1 MLGCP
6 FCHGLCNNFMLTVHD
21 LSLLQMKVHFLLLH
35 IYCSDCSDDLMV
47 PVFRL
52 VRVIG

>member
-1 MLGCP
+1 MLGCH
-6 FCHGLCNNFMLTVHD
+6 FGHGLCNNFMLTGHD
-21 LSLLQMKVHFLLLH
+21 LSLLQMIVNLLLLR